1 MAESHVISALAAKH
15 AELQGRIK
23 SYQEAIKEAR
33 DEIST
38 ISKSIKIFD
47 PNYDL
52 RKIALKKTRE
62 RYFKHKELTR
72 LVIEHIKNNDNVDIN
87 ELTEYVMRVKVL
99 PKKLHKLIY
108 DGIYTV
114 LENLVRQDVI
124 ECRISNNAKQY
135 CIKILNA

>member
-23 SYQEAIKEAR
+23 SYQEAIKKAR

-52 RKIALKKTRE
+52 RKIAPKKTRE

-99 PKKLHKLIY
+99 PQKLHKLIY
-108 DGIYTV
+108 GGIHTV
-114 LENLVRQDVI
+114 LENLVCQDVI
-124 ECRISNNAKQY
+124 ECRIANEAKQY
-135 CIKILNA
+135 CIKA

>member
-1 MAESHVISALAAKH
+1 MAESHVISALVAKH

-52 RKIALKKTRE
+52 RKIAPKKTRE
-62 RYFKHKELTR
+62 RYFKHKELTK
-72 LVIEHIKNNDNVDIN
+72 LVIEYIKSNDNVDIN
-87 ELTEYVMRVKVL
+87 ELTEYVMKAKAL
-99 PKKLHKLIY
+99 LQELHKSIY
-108 DGIYTV
+108 GGIYTV

-124 ECRISNNAKQY
+124 ECRITNDTKQY

>member
-33 DEIST
+33 DEVST

-62 RYFKHKELTR
+62 RYFKHKELIK
-72 LVIEHIKNNDNVDIN
+72 LVIEYIKSNDNVDID
-87 ELTEYVMRVKVL
+87 ELTEYVMKVKAL
-99 PKKLHKLIY
+99 PQELYKSIY
-108 DGIYTV
+108 GGIYTV

-124 ECRISNNAKQY
+124 ECRVMNDTKQY
-135 CIKILNA
+135 RIKILNA

>member
-15 AELQGRIK
+15 AELQGKIK

-33 DEIST
+33 DEILT

-72 LVIEHIKNNDNVDIN
+72 LVIGYIKDKDGADIN
-87 ELTEYVMRVKVL
+87 ELTEYIMKAKAL
-99 PKKLHKLIY
+99 PQELHKSIY
-108 DGIYTV
+108 GGIHTV

-124 ECRISNNAKQY
+124 EYRIMNDAKQY

>member
-1 MAESHVISALAAKH
+1 MAESHAISALAAKH

-23 SYQEAIKEAR
+23 SYQEAIKKAR

-52 RKIALKKTRE
+52 RKIAPKKTRE

-99 PKKLHKLIY
+99 LQKLHKLIY
-108 DGIYTV
+108 GGIHTV
-114 LENLVRQDVI
+114 LENLVCQDVI
-124 ECRISNNAKQY
+124 ECRIANEAKQY

>member
-1 MAESHVISALAAKH
+1 MVESHVISALVAKH

-38 ISKSIKIFD
+38 ISKSINIFD

-52 RKIALKKTRE
+52 RKIAPKKTRE

-99 PKKLHKLIY
+99 LQKLHKLIY
-108 DGIYTV
+108 GGIHTV
-114 LENLVRQDVI
+114 LENLVCQDVI
-124 ECRISNNAKQY
+124 ECRIANEAKQY

>member
-1 MAESHVISALAAKH
+1 MAESHAISSLAAKH

-52 RKIALKKTRE
+52 RKIAPKKTRE

-87 ELTEYVMRVKVL
+87 ELTEYVMRVKAL
-99 PKKLHKLIY
+99 PQKLHKLIY
-108 DGIYTV
+108 CGIHTV
-114 LENLVRQDVI
+114 LENLVCQDVI
-124 ECRISNNAKQY
+124 ECRIANESKQY

>member
-99 PKKLHKLIY
+99 PQKLHKLIY

>member
-62 RYFKHKELTR
+62 RYFRHKELTK
-72 LVIEHIKNNDNVDIN
+72 LIIEYIKSNDNVDIN
-87 ELTEYVMRVKVL
+87 ELTEYVMRVKAL
-99 PKKLHKLIY
+99 PQELHKSIY
-108 DGIYTV
+108 GGIYTV

-124 ECRISNNAKQY
+124 ECRVANDAKQY
-135 CIKILNA
+135 RIIILNA

>member
-23 SYQEAIKEAR
+23 SYQEAIKKAR

-52 RKIALKKTRE
+52 RKIAPKKTRE

-99 PKKLHKLIY
+99 LQKLHKLIY
-108 DGIYTV
+108 GGIHTV
-114 LENLVRQDVI
+114 LENLVCQDVI
-124 ECRISNNAKQY
+124 ECRIANEAKQY

>member
-1 MAESHVISALAAKH
+1 MAESHVISALVAKH
-15 AELQGRIK
+15 ADLQGKIK

-62 RYFKHKELTR
+62 RYFKHKELTK
-72 LVIEHIKNNDNVDIN
+72 LVIEYIKSNDNVDIN
-87 ELTEYVMRVKVL
+87 ELTEYVMKAKAL
-99 PKKLHKLIY
+99 PQELHKSIY
-108 DGIYTV
+108 GGIYTV

-124 ECRISNNAKQY
+124 ECCITNDAKQY

>member
-1 MAESHVISALAAKH
+1 MAESHVISALVNKH

-52 RKIALKKTRE
+52 RKIALKKMRE
-62 RYFKHKELTR
+62 KYFKHKELTR
-72 LVIEHIKNNDNVDIN
+72 LVIEYIKDKDGADIN
-87 ELTEYVMRVKVL
+87 ELTEYIMKAKAL
-99 PKKLHKLIY
+99 PQELKKSIY
-108 DGIYTV
+108 GGIHTV

-124 ECRISNNAKQY
+124 ECCIANGVKRYRIKV
-135 CIKILNA
+135 LNA

>member
-1 MAESHVISALAAKH
+1 MAESHVISALVAKH

-52 RKIALKKTRE
+52 RNIAAKKTKE
-62 RYFKHKELTR
+62 RHFKHKELTK

-87 ELTEYVMRVKVL
+87 ELTEYVMKAKAL
-99 PKKLHKLIY
+99 PQELHKSIY
-108 DGIYTV
+108 GGIHTI

-124 ECRISNNAKQY
+124 EYHVINDAKQY
-135 CIKILNA
+135 CIKF

>member
-1 MAESHVISALAAKH
+1 MAESHVISALVAKH

-23 SYQEAIKEAR
+23 SYQEAIKKAR

-52 RKIALKKTRE
+52 RKIAPKKTRE

-99 PKKLHKLIY
+99 PQKLHKLIY
-108 DGIYTV
+108 GGIHTV
-114 LENLVRQDVI
+114 LENLVCQDVI
-124 ECRISNNAKQY
+124 ECRIANEAKQY
-135 CIKILNA
+135 CIKA

>member
-23 SYQEAIKEAR
+23 SYQEAIKKAR
-33 DEIST
+33 DKIST

-62 RYFKHKELTR
+62 RYFKHKELTK
-72 LVIEHIKNNDNVDIN
+72 LVIEYIKSNDNVDIN
-87 ELTEYVMRVKVL
+87 ELTEYVMKAKAL
-99 PKKLHKLIY
+99 PQELHKSIY
-108 DGIYTV
+108 GGIYTV
-114 LENLVRQDVI
+114 LENLARQDVI
-124 ECRISNNAKQY
+124 ESCIANHAKRYRIKV
-135 CIKILNA
+135 LNA

>member
-23 SYQEAIKEAR
+23 SYQEAIKKAR

-52 RKIALKKTRE
+52 RKIVAKKTKE

-87 ELTEYVMRVKVL
+87 ELTKYVMRVKAL
-99 PKKLHKLIY
+99 PQKLHKLIY

-114 LENLVRQDVI
+114 LEKLVRQDVI
-124 ECRISNNAKQY
+124 ECRIANNAKQY

>member
-1 MAESHVISALAAKH
+1 MAESHVISALVAKH
-15 AELQGRIK
+15 ADLQGKIK

-62 RYFKHKELTR
+62 RYFKHKELTK
-72 LVIEHIKNNDNVDIN
+72 LVIEYIKSNDNVDIN
-87 ELTEYVMRVKVL
+87 ELTEYVMKVKAL
-99 PKKLHKLIY
+99 PQELHKSIY
-108 DGIYTV
+108 GEIYTV
-114 LENLVRQDVI
+114 LENLARQDVI
-124 ECRISNNAKQY
+124 ECRVANDAKQY

>member
-1 MAESHVISALAAKH
+1 MAESHVISALVAKH

-33 DEIST
+33 DEVSI

-52 RKIALKKTRE
+52 RNIAAKKTKE
-62 RYFKHKELTR
+62 RHFKHKELTK

-87 ELTEYVMRVKVL
+87 ELTEYIMKAKAL
-99 PKKLHKLIY
+99 PQELRKSICG
-108 DGIYTV
+108 GIYTV
-114 LENLVRQDVI
+114 LENLAHQDVI
-124 ECRISNNAKQY
+124 ECHVTNDAKQY
-135 CIKILNA
+135 HMKA